1 MSVIVV
7 DAGPLYAAFDQDDRF
22 HEPAVRLIRDN
33 GDRLVTNLPVISEVT
48 HLLGRSRR
56 TRLEFLGWAAAA
68 LMIDEATV
76 GDLPRIIALL
86 EKYRDLRPDFADASL
101 VALCERLGTRRIA
114 SVDRDFKIYRTLSR
128 KPFNNVFNV
137 D

>member
-1 MSVIVV
+1 M
-7 DAGPLYAAFDQDDRF
+7 
-22 HEPAVRLIRDN
+22 IRDN